1 MLLAVI
7 YVFLAWFAAAALV
20 ACLLGRHFR
29 AQSSRYRLVT
39 HSCGCAS
46 CDRPE
51 HVRIAPVVGPGYA
64 RLGYPEDVQP

>member
-1 MLLAVI
+1 MLLAAI
-7 YVFLAWFAAAALV
+7 YLFLAWFAAAALV

-29 AQSSRYRLVT
+29 AQSSSRYRLVT

-51 HVRIAPVVGPGYA
+51 HVLVAPVEAWSSSWTEP
-64 RLGYPEDVQP
+64 R